1 MDNNTLIPFILFA
14 VAAIDVVLAPLIAA
28 KAPPQNRLI
37 VVAAMLMGAV
47 ITGGLGLAFWM
58 GWL

>member
-1 MDNNTLIPFILFA
+1 MENNLLPMILFA
-14 VAAIDVVLAPLIAA
+14 VAAMDVVLAPLVAS
-28 KAPPQNRLI
+28 KVPPQNRLI
-37 VVAAMLMGAV
+37 VGAAMLMGAV